1 MRISSFSIRHP
12 AVIIILGVAVLVFGL
27 LSLSTLNQEFL
38 PNVSLPSV
46 IVIAQY
52 PGVEADLV
60 EQEVTSI
67 LEDAF
72 VTLQG
77 LQKIDSQSSNSV
89 SMITLEFS
97 DDIDVYDQLP
107 EVRAAI
113 SRIEGQLPDDLESSP
128 YAFVG
133 GAGLLTVFSFAVIS
147 DRDPDRLYQLVE
159 QEIIP
164 LVSRIPGT
172 AVVSSYGGRERQVRI
187 DLDVDRLQNL
197 RISVMEVF
205 QALQASNVSLPAGTL
220 SYRDD
225 LLYISVKGEY
235 DTLDEIRDLVIGY
248 RGQSYISLSDVA
260 DISLI
265 YPEEDL
271 YIEADGQRAIVV
283 DVTKREDGNTIEIAR
298 SINGLLDRYA
308 AIYEGVITFE
318 VIQDDSSMIATSLQT
333 TVRSGLLGAA
343 MAVLVIFL
351 FLGNIRATLI
361 IGISIPLSIVT
372 AFIGMRLA
380 GQTVNILSL
389 SGLIVALGMVVDSSI
404 VILENIF
411 RYEHE
416 GYSPSEAA
424 HTGSDEVGGAVF
436 ASGATTI
443 SVFIPLLFLSGII
456 GIIMTDVSLTIIF
469 ALGASL
475 LVALVI
481 IPFLATHLHIEG
493 LFEDERTPEQGGRLR
508 RRSRRIG
515 QGLTGLERIY
525 KRGLYWSLS
534 HRFFVVL
541 LSVIILASSV
551 LAVGRLGVVFIPS
564 SDSSEIYIYMTFPQG
579 YSIDDSHGR
588 VLDAQALAAELI
600 PEMEHSVWFTGYAD
614 EYSRSRPSDNSAYA
628 KLLLVDS
635 TERERGIKEII
646 LALQQSLI
654 STIPDIDA
662 VVEQGGFD
670 KLLAI
675 ATGGSGFQV
684 ELSGPDLNLLY
695 EKAIEVRDVLQDDP
709 DIYKARV
716 DVKRDQETLITEL
729 ALDHMGR
736 AGISSYEAA
745 LTARILFNGIEVGSY
760 TGDAEDDHPIMLTSG
775 IAREPLDLNTL
786 ERISLPTQSGSSVS
800 FENISETRLS
810 AQVSTIHHKDRLK
823 TITVSGYGPSD
834 DTTAIR
840 ARMQEYLPT
849 AVTGTEISWNIAGSS
864 TLLTDS
870 FTTLLLVLGISLFL
884 VYTVMVLQFERF
896 THPLI
901 IMTSIPLCI
910 IGVIIGLLVFGS
922 DISLIAFLGLI
933 ALGGLVVNNAI
944 VLIDRMNHGTETRL
958 EDLVVNGAGTRLRP
972 ILMTTLTTFFGV
984 MPMTLSAGGGSE
996 IYAPLGQAIAGG
1008 LISSTLI
1015 TLFLIPV
1022 LYYTVEKDRLEEKE
1036 EAHEQIL

>member
-351 FLGNIRATLI
+351 FLGNIR
-361 IGISIPLSIVT
+361 
-372 AFIGMRLA
+372 
-380 GQTVNILSL
+380 
-389 SGLIVALGMVVDSSI
+389 
-404 VILENIF
+404 
-411 RYEHE
+411 
-416 GYSPSEAA
+416 
-424 HTGSDEVGGAVF
+424 
-436 ASGATTI
+436 
-443 SVFIPLLFLSGII
+443 
-456 GIIMTDVSLTIIF
+456 
-469 ALGASL
+469 
-475 LVALVI
+475 
-481 IPFLATHLHIEG
+481 
-493 LFEDERTPEQGGRLR
+493 R
-508 RRSRRIG
+508 R
-515 QGLTGLERIY
+515 
-525 KRGLYWSLS
+525 
-534 HRFFVVL
+534 
-541 LSVIILASSV
+541 
-551 LAVGRLGVVFIPS
+551 
-564 SDSSEIYIYMTFPQG
+564 
-579 YSIDDSHGR
+579 
-588 VLDAQALAAELI
+588 
-600 PEMEHSVWFTGYAD
+600 
-614 EYSRSRPSDNSAYA
+614 
-628 KLLLVDS
+628 
-635 TERERGIKEII
+635 
-646 LALQQSLI
+646 
-654 STIPDIDA
+654 
-662 VVEQGGFD
+662 
-670 KLLAI
+670 
-675 ATGGSGFQV
+675 
-684 ELSGPDLNLLY
+684 
-695 EKAIEVRDVLQDDP
+695 
-709 DIYKARV
+709 
-716 DVKRDQETLITEL
+716 
-729 ALDHMGR
+729 
-736 AGISSYEAA
+736 
-745 LTARILFNGIEVGSY
+745 
-760 TGDAEDDHPIMLTSG
+760 
-775 IAREPLDLNTL
+775 
-786 ERISLPTQSGSSVS
+786 
-800 FENISETRLS
+800 
-810 AQVSTIHHKDRLK
+810 
-823 TITVSGYGPSD
+823 
-834 DTTAIR
+834 
-840 ARMQEYLPT
+840 
-849 AVTGTEISWNIAGSS
+849 
-864 TLLTDS
+864 
-870 FTTLLLVLGISLFL
+870 
-884 VYTVMVLQFERF
+884 
-896 THPLI
+896 
-901 IMTSIPLCI
+901 
-910 IGVIIGLLVFGS
+910 
-922 DISLIAFLGLI
+922 
-933 ALGGLVVNNAI
+933 
-944 VLIDRMNHGTETRL
+944 
-958 EDLVVNGAGTRLRP
+958 
-972 ILMTTLTTFFGV
+972 
-984 MPMTLSAGGGSE
+984 
-996 IYAPLGQAIAGG
+996 
-1008 LISSTLI
+1008 
-1015 TLFLIPV
+1015 
-1022 LYYTVEKDRLEEKE
+1022 
-1036 EAHEQIL
+1036 